1 MLFIPTPLSHIRL
14 ASLLSLRPC
23 SFVYDVGAKVGN
35 HSYHTVTLTG
45 IETATQSMKTIMGW
59 ERKVDDKL
67 GEYMIS

>member
-1 MLFIPTPLSHIRL
+1 VHWQF
-14 ASLLSLRPC
+14 PC
-23 SFVYDVGAKVGN
+23 GPDVGAKVGN

-45 IETATQSMKTIMGW
+45 IETATQSVKTIMGW